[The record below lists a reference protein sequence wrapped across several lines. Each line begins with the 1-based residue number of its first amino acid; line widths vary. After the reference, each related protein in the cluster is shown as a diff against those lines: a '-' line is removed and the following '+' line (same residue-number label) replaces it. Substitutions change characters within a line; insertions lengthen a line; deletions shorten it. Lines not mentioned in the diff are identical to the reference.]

1 MNLKVL
7 TIAILSSLGV
17 TACSDSATTPV
28 TEPPAT
34 AVQFIGMDAPST
46 PTQRASVYTSAK
58 VKVSYS
64 DGTTATRDLS
74 YNQLYG
80 TTDSINGELAGG
92 VYDAVGQALMDNTVP
107 ANPTQFVSDTPD
119 GNSLMAVPGADAD
132 ALGVQGNPLF
142 MVTHFEYVSANNV
155 GNSEYGKLPMTMGL
169 TTIDQDPASGALDVV
184 RYRNIDFS
192 SVNGLWIPCA
202 SSLSPWN
209 THLGSEEYEPNARA
223 YELDD
228 TNAPTLPFTE
238 RYFSNTKVASP
249 YFYGITPEVTV
260 AADGTSSVVK
270 HYALGRIA
278 REMVKVM
285 ADNRTVYMGDDGSYV
300 GLFMFVADTAEDL
313 SAGTLYAAKWNQ
325 LTATDG
331 GSADLSWVQ
340 LGHATNSEIKTLI
353 DGGIVFSDIFLA
365 SDVDPVDPSYTKV
378 KTNSGT
384 EWLKLNSG
392 MEKAAAFL
400 ETRRY
405 AAYLG
410 ATTEFNKMEGVSV
423 NAKDNKVYVAMSYVQ
438 KGMLD
443 SISDPVND
451 IHVAEIKAGVVY
463 QLDLVAGQSDTD
475 STAINSAHVANKM
488 TGLVV
493 GEAIATDSMGN
504 TANNDKIANPDN
516 VFFSEK
522 MRTLFIG
529 EDSGMHVNN
538 YVWAYNV
545 DSGELA
551 RILSVPAGAEATG
564 LQAINN
570 LNGFAYLMSNFQ
582 HPGDYIGTTSAEVIS
597 QVDGLIDEMWN
608 NKKKSAVGY
617 ISGIPVIE

>member
-1 MNLKVL
+1 
-7 TIAILSSLGV
+7 
-17 TACSDSATTPV
+17 
-28 TEPPAT
+28 
-34 AVQFIGMDAPST
+34 
-46 PTQRASVYTSAK
+46 
-58 VKVSYS
+58 
-64 DGTTATRDLS
+64 
-74 YNQLYG
+74 
-80 TTDSINGELAGG
+80 
-92 VYDAVGQALMDNTVP
+92 
-107 ANPTQFVSDTPD
+107 
-119 GNSLMAVPGADAD
+119 MAVAGADAD

-142 MVTHFEYVSANNV
+142 LVTHFEYVTANNN
-155 GNSEYGKLPMTMGL
+155 GDSEYGQVPMTMGL
-169 TTIDQDPASGALDVV
+169 TTIDQDAATGALDVV

-223 YELDD
+223 YELDNSKD
-228 TNAPTLPFTE
+228 PKVPFTD
-238 RYFSNTKVASP
+238 RYFGSTQVASP

-260 AADGTSSVVK
+260 AADGATSVVK

-278 REMVKVM
+278 RELAQVM
-285 ADNRTVYMGDDGSYV
+285 PDNRTVYMGDDGSYV

-313 SAGTLYAAKWNQ
+313 SAGRLYAARWSQ
-325 LTATDG
+325 LTDTNG
-331 GSADLSWVQ
+331 GSADLSWVN
-340 LGHATNSEIKTLI
+340 LGHATDSEIKVQV

-365 SDVDPVDPSYTKV
+365 VDSDPSDASYTRV

-384 EWLKLNSG
+384 EWLKLQPG
-392 MEKAAAFL
+392 MEQAAAFL

-410 ATTEFNKMEGVSV
+410 ATTEFNKMEGVTV
-423 NAKDNKVYVAMSYVQ
+423 NARDHKVYIAMSYVQ

-443 SISDPVND
+443 SGSDPVND

-463 QLDLVAGQSDTD
+463 QLDLVAAQSDTD
-475 STAINSAHVANKM
+475 ATVINSTYVANM
-488 TGLVV
+488 MSGLIA
-493 GEAIATDSMGN
+493 GEAIATDAIGN

-516 VFFSEK
+516 IKFSEK

-545 DSGELA
+545 DTDELA

-564 LQAINN
+564 LQAVDD
-570 LNGFAYLMSNFQ
+570 LNGFAYVMSNFQ
-582 HPGDYIGTTSAEVIS
+582 HPGDYISTTSAAVVS
-597 QVDGLIDEMWN
+597 QVDGLINQMWN
-608 NKKKSAVGY
+608 DKKKGAVGY
-617 ISGIPVIE
+617 LSGIPVIK